1 MSFAT
6 GLSGLK
12 AASADLQ
19 TTGNNIANA
28 NTVGFKKSRAEFA
41 DVYASSFGGVPKT
54 QPGSGV
60 RVTEVAQQFTQ
71 GNIEFTENSLDL
83 AISGN
88 GFFTLADDATS
99 PTPTSF
105 TRNGSFQLN
114 KDGFVVDDRGRYLMA
129 YAPNGTTVEEGFSQ
143 GVFQP
148 LYIDTSQGLPN
159 ATENVNTKINLNGS
173 LSAPVQE
180 ITDPGDPTQ
189 TITVPIPFDPANPNS
204 FNNTTSVTV
213 FDSQG
218 NAHIA
223 SMYFVKS
230 TTPNEWT
237 VYNYIDGRGIEPG
250 GGVTA
255 DPDDAPAGISI
266 TFTEAGVLRNVD
278 GAGTNVEFGPI
289 NLSAIDPNIEVDP
302 LSFDIDFLGSTQ
314 FSSPFSVNELNQ
326 DGLPAGNLTGIDV
339 TSEGVMF
346 ARFSNGGSRPLG
358 QVAMARFPN
367 DQGLAKLGD
376 TTWGE
381 SGISGQ
387 PVYGAAGANN
397 FGVMQSAALEQS
409 NVDLSAQ
416 LVRLIIAQQAYQA
429 NAQTIS
435 TENTITQTILN
446 IR

>member
-88 GFFTLADDATS
+88 GFFTLADNATS

-105 TRNGSFQLN
+105 TRNGAFQLN

-173 LSAPVQE
+173 LKPPTAP
-180 ITDPGDPTQ
+180 T
-189 TITVPIPFDPANPNS
+189 FDPKDPNS

-218 NAHIA
+218 NSHIT

-230 TTPNEWT
+230 TTPNEWS
-237 VYNYIDGRGIEPG
+237 VYTYVDGRGVDPD
-250 GGVTA
+250 GGVVG
-255 DPDDAPAGISI
+255 PDAVPNATTLS
-266 TFTEAGVLRNVD
+266 FTEAGILNTVG

>member
-12 AASADLQ
+12 AASTDLK

-28 NTVGFKKSRAEFA
+28 NTTGFKKSRAEFA

-88 GFFTLADDATS
+88 GFFTLADDVNS
-99 PTPTSF
+99 PRPTSF
-105 TRNGSFQLN
+105 TRNGAFQLDKN
-114 KDGFVVDDRGRYLMA
+114 GFVVDDRGRFLMA
-129 YAPNGTTVEEGFSQ
+129 YSPNGTTVEEGFSQ

-148 LYIDTSQGLPN
+148 LFIDTSQGLPS
-159 ATENVNTKINLNGS
+159 ATENINTKINLNGS
-173 LSAPVQE
+173 LDAPAVA
-180 ITDPGDPTQ
+180 TFDPT
-189 TITVPIPFDPANPNS
+189 NPNS

-218 NAHIA
+218 NAHTA
-223 SMYFVKS
+223 SMYLVK
-230 TTPNEWT
+230 TATPNQWNIHT
-237 VYNYIDGRGIEPG
+237 YVNGRGIEPG

-255 DPDDAPAGISI
+255 VGVTPAATPI
-266 TFTEAGVLRNVD
+266 TFTESGILNYVGSAGNTSVD
-278 GAGTNVEFGPI
+278 YGPI
-289 NLSAIDPNIEVDP
+289 NLSLIDPNIEVDP

-314 FSSPFSVNELNQ
+314 LSSPFSVNELNQ

-339 TSEGVMF
+339 TSDGVMF

-376 TTWGE
+376 TSWGE
-381 SGISGQ
+381 SAVSGQ

-397 FGVMQSAALEQS
+397 FGVMQSAALESS
-409 NVDLSAQ
+409 NVDLSEQ

>member
-12 AASADLQ
+12 AASTDLS

-28 NTVGFKKSRAEFA
+28 NTTGFKKSRAEFA

-88 GFFTLADDATS
+88 GFFTLADDVNS
-99 PTPTSF
+99 PRPTSF
-105 TRNGSFQLN
+105 TRNGAFQLDKN
-114 KDGFVVDDRGRYLMA
+114 GFVVDDRGRFLMA

-143 GVFQP
+143 GVFQS
-148 LYIDTSQGLPN
+148 LFIDTSQGLPS
-159 ATENVNTKINLNGS
+159 ATENINTKINLDGS
-173 LSAPVQE
+173 LDV
-180 ITDPGDPTQ
+180 PTVA
-189 TITVPIPFDPANPNS
+189 TFDPNNPNS

-218 NAHIA
+218 NAHTTT
-223 SMYFVKS
+223 MYLVK
-230 TTPNEWT
+230 TATPNQWNVFT
-237 VYNYIDGRGIEPG
+237 YINGRGIEPG

-255 DPDDAPAGISI
+255 VGVNPAATPI
-266 TFTEAGVLRNVD
+266 TFTESGILNYVGSPGNTSVD
-278 GAGTNVEFGPI
+278 YGPI
-289 NLSAIDPNIEVDP
+289 DLSLIDPNIEVDP

-326 DGLPAGNLTGIDV
+326 DGLPAGNLTGIDI
-339 TSEGVMF
+339 TSDGVMF

-376 TTWGE
+376 TSWGE
-381 SGISGQ
+381 SADSGQ
-387 PVYGAAGANN
+387 PVFGAAGANN
-397 FGVMQSAALEQS
+397 FGIMQSAALESS
-409 NVDLSAQ
+409 NVDLSEQ